1 MLAQDRDRFAREP
14 ALHYLLETE
23 FKRYGTKIA
32 AINDWGGDTPEGG
45 LLRGIQDQIAK
56 YERTLIMERTRRGKL
71 RRAREGKVVP
81 AGAPPLGFEYLPVV
95 GNYRIT
101 SQMELERRMF
111 TLVASGMALH
121 AVKKTFEGE
130 GIRTGGNLSMLGGSR
145 FWNIN
150 TIRRTILHDAYLP
163 HTFEEIEALVSP
175 EVAAKLDPTKCY
187 GVDWYNR
194 RGTVT
199 DANGRRSKGT
209 EKPREERIVVPVP
222 DAGMPAEVVT
232 RARASLKGFKPSKV
246 AGRYWQLSGHAYC
259 ACGCRLISRTTRR
272 SGKAYSYYVC
282 SRYMRDGS
290 EAYGHGK
297 WHNAVKLER
306 RVCEALRSVRPK
318 TSEPRYRPK

>member
-71 RRAREGKVVP
+71 RRAKEGKVVP
-81 AGAPPLGFEYLPVV
+81 AGAPPLGFEYVPTS
-95 GNYRIT
+95 GNYRVT
-101 SQMELERRMF
+101 PQMELVRRMF
-111 TLVASGMALH
+111 HLVASGKALH
-121 AVKKTFEGE
+121 AVKKIFEGE
-130 GIRTGGNLSMLGGSR
+130 GIRSGGNPRMPGGSR

-150 TIRRTILHDAYLP
+150 TIRRTILNDAYRP
-163 HTFEEIEALVSP
+163 HTFEEIKALVSP

-209 EKPREERIVVPVP
+209 EKPREEWIVVPVP

-232 RARASLKGFKPSKV
+232 TAP
-246 AGRYWQLSGHAYC
+246 
-259 ACGCRLISRTTRR
+259 CGEVGPYPRR
-272 SGKAYSYYVC
+272 RMDAYS
-282 SRYMRDGS
+282 RNPP
-290 EAYGHGK
+290 AK
-297 WHNAVKLER
+297 
-306 RVCEALRSVRPK
+306 
-318 TSEPRYRPK
+318 